1 MSLYTLNFTIQMGQL
16 QKLTKLLQNFD
27 KIKAEIVDGIGQIA
41 VTEFTLNFRK
51 QGFNG
56 EAWKPKKKPNGKN
69 ILIGR
74 GTLRRSIT
82 VTKKTIDTVTIGSNV
97 PYAYIHNYGGVIN
110 KKASTRVLNF
120 RNRDMDWDRKNKK
133 YKTGTRFSKSKKAHY
148 SQKVSI
154 GSYSINM
161 PQRKFM
167 GDMPSLTK
175 KITAFIKRKFENIDK

>member
-27 KIKAEIVDGIGQIA
+27 KIKAQIVDGIGQIA

-97 PYAYIHNYGGVIN
+97 PYAYIHNYGGKIN
-110 KKASTRVLNF
+110 IKSRSELFN
-120 RNRDMDWDRKNKK
+120 RNRNKQGK
-133 YKTGTRFSKSKKAHY
+133 YKKGTVSGRGNTIKSY
-148 SQKVSI
+148 
-154 GSYSINM
+154 YINM